1 VQVDKSKLKEPQ
13 NTEENREKLADIILH
28 DMSTK
33 EMRERVRAQL
43 ISSYKV
49 SRQNFL
55 KEYWKYYEDTWGH
68 CPLGV
73 NGD

>member
-1 VQVDKSKLKEPQ
+1 MKVDKSKLKEPL
-13 NTEENREKLADIILH
+13 NTEENREKLADIILR

-33 EMRERVRAQL
+33 EMRKRVRAQL
-43 ISSYKV
+43 ISSYKT
-49 SRQNFL
+49 SKYNFL
-55 KEYWKYYEDTWGH
+55 KEYWQYYEETWGH

>member
-1 VQVDKSKLKEPQ
+1 MQVDKSKLKVPQ

-33 EMRERVRAQL
+33 EMRERVRTQL

-49 SRQNFL
+49 SKQNFL
-55 KEYWKYYEDTWGH
+55 QEYWKYYEETWGH

>member
-1 VQVDKSKLKEPQ
+1 MKVDKSKLKEPL
-13 NTEENREKLADIILH
+13 NTEENREKLADIILR

-43 ISSYKV
+43 ISSYKI
-49 SRQNFL
+49 SKHSFL
-55 KEYWKYYEDTWGH
+55 REYWKYYEETWGH